1 MAFESRTQIK
11 YLRISP
17 EKLRRVMAPLRGRKV
32 EEALALLGHHPQT
45 AARVLAKALKSAAAN
60 AEDVHGVA
68 PEELVIRKL
77 TADEGPRLKRR
88 RPGARGRSKPILR
101 RTAHITVVVGQPETS

>member
-1 MAFESRTQIK
+1 MESRTQIK
-11 YLRISP
+11 YIRISP

-32 EEALALLGHHPQT
+32 GEALALLRYHPQS

-60 AEDVHGVA
+60 AENVHGVSG
-68 PEELVIRKL
+68 EELVIRNL
-77 TADEGPRLKRR
+77 TADGGPSLKRR

-101 RTAHITVVVGQPETS
+101 RTAHITVVVGQEEVG